1 MDAEAC
7 GRVSGKVKNNRSKGI
22 INCDNDNPFGAIMS
36 VLANIS
42 NIIIPVLIFY
52 IIAYGMSAKTPV
64 YESFIKGA
72 KDGLKTVVDIAP
84 TLIGLM
90 MAVGVLRASGF
101 LEFVGGLIGKLTDP
115 IGFPGDLVPLTLV
128 KMFSS
133 SAATGLL
140 LDVFKT
146 YGTDS
151 LIGMMASL
159 MMSSTETIFYTM
171 SVYFMVA
178 KVHKTKFTLPGAIIA
193 TLAGTIASVILAG
206 MIV

>member
-1 MDAEAC
+1 
-7 GRVSGKVKNNRSKGI
+7 
-22 INCDNDNPFGAIMS
+22 MS

-52 IIAYGMSAKTPV
+52 IVAYGLAAKTQV

-72 KDGLKTVVDIAP
+72 KEGLKTVVGITP

-101 LEFVGGLIGKLTDP
+101 LEFLGGLLGKITDP
-115 IGFPGDLVPLTLV
+115 LGFPGELVPLTLV

-133 SAATGLL
+133 SAATGLV
-140 LDVFKT
+140 LDIFKR

-151 LIGMMASL
+151 FMGMITSL

-178 KVHKTKFTLPGAIIA
+178 KVHKTKWTLPGALIA
-193 TLAGTIASVILAG
+193 TLAGTVASVILAG

>member
-1 MDAEAC
+1 
-7 GRVSGKVKNNRSKGI
+7 
-22 INCDNDNPFGAIMS
+22 MS